1 LNPRAL
7 RLIYPGSEQYFIRQE
22 NVTTMMRILLFVAT
36 NLAVVL
42 VASIT
47 LSLFGFDGFMAA
59 NGVDLDL
66 GQLLVFCAVFGFAGS
81 IISLLISKW
90 MAKMSTGTQI
100 ITQPRTRHEQWL
112 LQTVEELSREAGIK
126 MPEVGIFPAYEANA
140 FATGWNRNDALV
152 AVSQGLLERFSPD
165 EVRAVLAHEIG
176 HVANGDMV
184 TLALVQGVVNTFVM
198 FFARIIGNFV
208 DKVIFK
214 NEEGQGI
221 AYYVATIV
229 AELVLGILASVI
241 VMWFS
246 RRREYRADDAGARL
260 AGTGAMISALQ
271 RLRSEQGMPAQM
283 PDTLKAFGINGG
295 LKHGLAGL
303 LMSHPP
309 LEERIEA
316 LRRRG

>member
-229 AELVLGILASVI
+229 AELVLGILASII

>member
-1 LNPRAL
+1 
-7 RLIYPGSEQYFIRQE
+7 
-22 NVTTMMRILLFVAT
+22 MMRILLFVAT

-221 AYYVATIV
+221 AYYVATIF
-229 AELVLGILASVI
+229 AELVLGILASAI

-246 RRREYRADDAGARL
+246 RKREFRADEAGARL
-260 AGTGAMISALQ
+260 AGTNAMIGALQ
-271 RLRSEQGMPAQM
+271 RLRAEQGLPVHM
-283 PDTLKAFGINGG
+283 PDTLNAFGINGG
-295 LKHGLAGL
+295 IKQGFARMF
-303 LMSHPP
+303 MSHPP
-309 LEERIEA
+309 LEERIDA